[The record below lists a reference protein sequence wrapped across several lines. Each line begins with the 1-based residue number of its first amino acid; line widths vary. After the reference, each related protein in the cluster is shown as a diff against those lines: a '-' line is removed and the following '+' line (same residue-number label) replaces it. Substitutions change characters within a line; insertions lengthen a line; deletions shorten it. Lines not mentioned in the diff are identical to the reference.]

1 MISTH
6 WRKVHEPSK
15 RELRLLDVLARQAA
29 DLIESKR
36 ADEEVRE
43 SEARMR
49 ATVEQATA
57 GVARCDVKGRIVF
70 VNQKLCDM
78 IGYTESELIG
88 KTFAD
93 VMHQDDLDINSRLF
107 RESIRDSKP
116 FELEKRFIRKD
127 GGILWADVSAGAVRG
142 ADGKTQSTVFV
153 VVDVTARKKAE
164 AALRRSKQL
173 LEMRVRA
180 RTLEL
185 NRTTKSW
192 KRKSAGVKA
201 WKEKSSL

>member
-1 MISTH
+1 MISNH

-57 GVARCDVKGRIVF
+57 GVARCDVNGRIVF

-78 IGYTESELIG
+78 VGYTESELIG

-93 VMHQDDLDINSRLF
+93 VTHPDDLD
-107 RESIRDSKP
+107 
-116 FELEKRFIRKD
+116 
-127 GGILWADVSAGAVRG
+127 A
-142 ADGKTQSTVFV
+142 
-153 VVDVTARKKAE
+153 
-164 AALRRSKQL
+164 
-173 LEMRVRA
+173 
-180 RTLEL
+180 
-185 NRTTKSW
+185 
-192 KRKSAGVKA
+192 
-201 WKEKSSL
+201 

>member
-1 MISTH
+1 MVGMISNH

-57 GVARCDVKGRIVF
+57 GMARCDVKGRIVF
-70 VNQKLCDM
+70 ANQKLCEM
-78 IGYTESELIG
+78 VGYTGSELLG

-93 VMHQDDLDINSRLF
+93 LTHPDDLDDNSRLF
-107 RESIRDSKP
+107 QNCSR
-116 FELEKRFIRKD
+116 
-127 GGILWADVSAGAVRG
+127 WQAV
-142 ADGKTQSTVFV
+142 
-153 VVDVTARKKAE
+153 
-164 AALRRSKQL
+164 
-173 LEMRVRA
+173 
-180 RTLEL
+180 
-185 NRTTKSW
+185 
-192 KRKSAGVKA
+192 
-201 WKEKSSL
+201 